1 MEMAKA
7 VLVVDDN
14 PAVRKSI
21 RSLFTSETDFK
32 ICGHAENGRDAI
44 EKAYQLRPDLI
55 ILDVSMPDMNGL
67 EVARFIAAI
76 MPHVPIIMFS
86 DYADALKT
94 EGARSAGIAAVVSKE
109 NPSMLVAIARS
120 VLARR
125 VS

>member
-14 PAVRKSI
+14 SAVRDAICK
-21 RSLFTSETDFK
+21 LFTSETDFK
-32 ICGHAENGRDAI
+32 ICGQAENGRDAI

-55 ILDVSMPDMNGL
+55 ILDLSMPDMNGL
-67 EVARFIAAI
+67 EAARFIGAI
-76 MPHVPIIMFS
+76 MPDVPIIMFS

-94 EGARSAGIAAVVSKE
+94 EGARSAGIAAVVPKE
-109 NPSMLVAIARS
+109 HPSMLIAKARS

-125 VS
+125 AS

>member
-1 MEMAKA
+1 MERAKT

-14 PAVRKSI
+14 PAVRTAI
-21 RSLFTSETDFK
+21 CNLFTSETDFN
-32 ICGHAENGRDAI
+32 ICGQAENGRDAI

-55 ILDVSMPDMNGL
+55 ILDLSMPEMNGL
-67 EVARFIAAI
+67 ETAQFLGAI

-94 EGARSAGIAAVVSKE
+94 EGARSAGIAAVVSKD
-109 NPSMLVAIARS
+109 NASMLIAKARS

-125 VS
+125 AS